1 MKYGY
6 ARVSTDDQNPAL
18 QIAALKKAKC
28 AHIFQDRLTGATTNR
43 PALTKCLKTLR
54 PGDTLI
60 VWKLDRLGRSLR
72 DLITMLDDL
81 RDRGIA
87 FHSLTEAIDTGTPTG
102 RAMWQMIGILAEL
115 ERSLIVERT
124 RAGMKAARA
133 RGIRPGPRRNSGR
146 SRSSTPRS
154 YAPRAKARML
164 SPVFSASAARRC
176 TGRLPGRTHFPSLP
190 VRGQETRKDVNHGR
204 RFPAPLITRPP
215 PIMPAL
221 SRDREHGRGEG
232 TLAAAACCQ

>member
-28 AHIFQDRLTGATTNR
+28 AHIFQDKLTGATTNR

-133 RGIRPGPRRNSGR
+133 RGIRPGPKKKLR
-146 SRSSTPRS
+146 PQQIEH
-154 YAPRAKARML
+154 AQELRAKGKG
-164 SPVFSASAARRC
+164 P
-176 TGRLPGRTHFPSLP
+176 
-190 VRGQETRKDVNHGR
+190 DVIAGILGVSR
-204 RFPAPLITRPP
+204 ATIYR
-215 PIMPAL
+215 AL
-221 SRDREHGRGEG
+221 AG
-232 TLAAAACCQ
+232 